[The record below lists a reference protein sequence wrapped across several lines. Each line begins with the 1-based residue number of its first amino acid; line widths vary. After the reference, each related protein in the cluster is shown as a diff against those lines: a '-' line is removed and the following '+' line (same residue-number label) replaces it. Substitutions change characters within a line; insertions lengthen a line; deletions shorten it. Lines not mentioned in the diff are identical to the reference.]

1 MKMKTYLMA
10 PAMAAALL
18 LAACNNDDDMGVD
31 LSQPI
36 SLSFAPASMDGQATR
51 ATIGITGASFEKGDR
66 VGLYMD
72 GTGYANVLYTCQGTT
87 GWTAS
92 SLLYW
97 PDAGSYTFRAYYP
110 YMETVTDA
118 VSLPADQS
126 TAEAFTQ
133 ADRMWASTTRAA
145 TNGTISLT
153 LNHQMSLIKL
163 DVEDGEAISLNEIK
177 GMTSAILGD
186 MPSEGTWDLQ
196 TGAVSFPTNGKTI
209 SSIRPYMVD
218 NGDGTLTYYALVMP
232 GTVFEQGDKFFSLT
246 DTGGTT
252 YSYDLNI
259 DGGFTAGASQYCDI
273 DLTVHRTG
281 ITLSGFSV
289 GNWTSGATGSGSV
302 TMD

>member
-1 MKMKTYLMA
+1 
-10 PAMAAALL
+10 
-18 LAACNNDDDMGVD
+18 
-31 LSQPI
+31 
-36 SLSFAPASMDGQATR
+36 
-51 ATIGITGASFEKGDR
+51 
-66 VGLYMD
+66 
-72 GTGYANVLYTCQGTT
+72 
-87 GWTAS
+87 
-92 SLLYW
+92 
-97 PDAGSYTFRAYYP
+97 
-110 YMETVTDA
+110 METVTDA

-163 DVEDGEAISLNEIK
+163 DVEDGEAITLDEIK
-177 GMTSAILGD
+177 DMTPAILGA

-196 TGAVSFPTNGKTI
+196 TGTVSFPTDGKTI
-209 SSIRPYMVD
+209 SGIQPYMVD

-232 GTVFEQGDKFFSLT
+232 GTVFEQGDQFFSLT
-246 DTGGTT
+246 
-252 YSYDLNI
+252 SYDLNI

>member
-18 LAACNNDDDMGVD
+18 LAACNNDDTDQVD

-36 SLSFAPASMDGQATR
+36 SLSFAPASMDGQMTR

-72 GTGYANVLYTCQGTT
+72 GTGYANVLYTCQGT
-87 GWTAS
+87 GWTTS

-118 VSLPADQS
+118 VSLPDDQS

-163 DVEDGEAISLNEIK
+163 DVTDGEAITLNEIK
-177 GMTSAILGD
+177 GMTPAILGD
-186 MPSEGTWDLQ
+186 IPSEGTWDLQ
-196 TGAVSFPTNGKTI
+196 TGAVTFPTDGKTI
-209 SSIRPYMVD
+209 SGIQPYVVD

-232 GTVFEQGDKFFSLT
+232 GTVFEEGDKFFSLT
-246 DTGGTT
+246 DGGTT

-259 DGGFTAGASQYCDI
+259 PNGFTAGASQYCDI

>member
-1 MKMKTYLMA
+1 MKMKTYFMA

-31 LSQPI
+31 LSKPI
-36 SLSFAPASMDGQATR
+36 SLSFAPASMDGQTTR
-51 ATIGITGASFEKGDR
+51 ATIGIAGASFEKGDR

-72 GTGYANVLYTCQGTT
+72 DTGYANVLYTCQGTT

-92 SLLYW
+92 GLLYW

-126 TAEAFTQ
+126 TAEAFTR
-133 ADRMWASTTRAA
+133 ADRMWASATRAA

-153 LNHQMSLIKL
+153 LDHRMSLIKL
-163 DVEDGEAISLNEIK
+163 DVEDGEAISLDEIK
-177 GMTSAILGD
+177 GMTPAIAGP

-196 TGAVSFPTNGKTI
+196 TGAISFPTDGKTI
-209 SSIRPYMVD
+209 SGIRPYMVD

-232 GTVFEQGDKFFSLT
+232 GTVFKQGDKFFSLT
-246 DTGGTT
+246 DDDGTT
-252 YSYDLNI
+252 YSYKLNI

-289 GNWTSGATGSGSV
+289 GNWTSGATGSGTV

>member
-18 LAACNNDDDMGVD
+18 LAACNNDDTDRVD

-36 SLSFAPASMDGQATR
+36 SLSFAPASMDGQTTR
-51 ATIGITGASFEKGDR
+51 ATIGITGASFQKGDR

-72 GTGYANVLYTCQGTT
+72 GTGYGHVLYTCQGATN
-87 GWTAS
+87 WTAS

-118 VSLPADQS
+118 VSLPTDQS

-133 ADRMWASTTRAA
+133 ADRMWASATRAA

-163 DVEDGEAISLNEIK
+163 DVEDGEAITLNEIK
-177 GMTSAILGD
+177 GMTPAILGD
-186 MPSEGTWDLQ
+186 MPSEGTWDLT
-196 TGAVSFPTNGKTI
+196 TGQITFPTDSKTI
-209 SSIRPYMVD
+209 SGIQPYVVD

-246 DTGGTT
+246 DAGGTT
-252 YSYDLNI
+252 YSYDLSIPN
-259 DGGFTAGASQYCDI
+259 GFTAGASQYCDI

>member
-18 LAACNNDDDMGVD
+18 LAACNNDDMGVD

-36 SLSFAPASMDGQATR
+36 SLSFAPASMDGQTTR
-51 ATIGITGASFEKGDR
+51 ATIGITGASFQKDDR

-72 GTGYANVLYTCQGTT
+72 GTGYANVLYTCQGTAN
-87 GWTAS
+87 WTTS

-133 ADRMWASTTRAA
+133 ADRMWASATRAA
-145 TNGTISLT
+145 MNGPITLT

-177 GMTSAILGD
+177 GMTPAILGT
-186 MPSEGTWDLQ
+186 MPSEGTWDLT
-196 TGAVSFPTNGKTI
+196 TGQITFPTDGKTI
-209 SSIRPYMVD
+209 SGIQPYVVD

-232 GTVFEQGDKFFSLT
+232 GTVFKQGDKFFSLT
-246 DTGGTT
+246 DGGTT
-252 YSYDLNI
+252 YSYVLNI

-289 GNWTSGATGSGSV
+289 GNWTSGATGGGSV

>member
-18 LAACNNDDDMGVD
+18 LAACNNDDMGVD

-36 SLSFAPASMDGQATR
+36 SLSFAPASMDGQTTR
-51 ATIGITGASFEKGDR
+51 ATIGITGASFQKDDR

-72 GTGYANVLYTCQGTT
+72 GTGYANVLYTCQGTAN
-87 GWTAS
+87 WTTS

-133 ADRMWASTTRAA
+133 ADRMWASATRAA
-145 TNGTISLT
+145 TNGPITLT

-177 GMTSAILGD
+177 GMTPAILGT
-186 MPSEGTWDLQ
+186 MPSEGTWDLT
-196 TGAVSFPTNGKTI
+196 TGQITFPTDGKTI
-209 SSIRPYMVD
+209 SGIQPYVVD

-232 GTVFEQGDKFFSLT
+232 GTVFKQGDKFFSLT
-246 DTGGTT
+246 DGGTT
-252 YSYDLNI
+252 YSYVLNI

-289 GNWTSGATGSGSV
+289 GNWTSGATGGGSV

>member
-10 PAMAAALL
+10 SAMAAALL

-31 LSQPI
+31 LSKPI
-36 SLSFAPASMDGQATR
+36 SLSFAPASMDGQTTR
-51 ATIGITGASFEKGDR
+51 ATIGIAGASFEKDDR

-92 SLLYW
+92 GLLYW

-126 TAEAFTQ
+126 TAEAFTR
-133 ADRMWASTTRAA
+133 ADRMWASATRAA

-153 LNHQMSLIKL
+153 LDHRMSLIKL
-163 DVEDGEAISLNEIK
+163 DVEDGEAISLDEIK
-177 GMTSAILGD
+177 GMTPAILGA
-186 MPSEGTWDLQ
+186 MPSEGTWNLQ
-196 TGAVSFPTNGKTI
+196 TGAISFPTDGKTI
-209 SSIRPYMVD
+209 SSIQPYMVD

-232 GTVFEQGDKFFSLT
+232 GTVFEQGDQFFSLT
-246 DTGGTT
+246 DGGTT

-289 GNWTSGATGSGSV
+289 GNWNPGTTGSGSV

>member
-36 SLSFAPASMDGQATR
+36 SLSFAPASMDGQMTR

-72 GTGYANVLYTCQGTT
+72 GTGYANVLYTCQGT

-97 PDAGSYTFRAYYP
+97 PDAGTYTFRAYYP
-110 YMETVTDA
+110 YMETVIDA

-126 TAEAFTQ
+126 TAEAFTR
-133 ADRMWASTTRAA
+133 ADRMWASATRAA

-163 DVEDGEAISLNEIK
+163 DVEDGEAISLDEIK
-177 GMTSAILGD
+177 DMTPAILGT
-186 MPSEGTWDLQ
+186 MPSEGTWDLT
-196 TGAVSFPTNGKTI
+196 TGQITFPTDGKTI
-209 SSIRPYMVD
+209 SGIQPYVVD

-232 GTVFEQGDKFFSLT
+232 GTVFKEDTKFFSLM
-246 DTGGTT
+246 DAGGTT

-289 GNWTSGATGSGSV
+289 GNWNPGATGSGSV

>member
-31 LSQPI
+31 LSKPI
-36 SLSFAPASMDGQATR
+36 SLSFAPASMDGQTTR
-51 ATIGITGASFEKGDR
+51 ATIGIANASFQKDDR

-72 GTGYANVLYTCQGTT
+72 DTGYANVLYTCQGT

-133 ADRMWASTTRAA
+133 ADRMWAGATRAA

-153 LNHQMSLIKL
+153 LDHRMSLIKL
-163 DVEDGEAISLNEIK
+163 DVEDGEAISLSEIK
-177 GMTSAILGD
+177 KMTPAIVGP

-196 TGAVSFPTNGKTI
+196 TGAVSFPTDGKTI
-209 SSIRPYMVD
+209 SGIQPYMVD
-218 NGDGTLTYYALVMP
+218 DGDGTLTYYALVMP

-246 DTGGTT
+246 DGGTT
-252 YSYDLNI
+252 YSYDLSIPN
-259 DGGFTAGASQYCDI
+259 GFTAGASQYCDI

>member
-18 LAACNNDDDMGVD
+18 LAACNNDDMGVD

-36 SLSFAPASMDGQATR
+36 SLSFAPASMDGQTTR
-51 ATIGITGASFEKGDR
+51 ATIGITGASFQKDDR

-72 GTGYANVLYTCQGTT
+72 GTGYANVLYTCQGTAN
-87 GWTAS
+87 WTTS

-133 ADRMWASTTRAA
+133 ADRMWASATRAA
-145 TNGTISLT
+145 TNGPITLT

-177 GMTSAILGD
+177 GMTPAILGT
-186 MPSEGTWDLQ
+186 MPSEGTWDLT
-196 TGAVSFPTNGKTI
+196 TGQITFPTDGKTI
-209 SSIRPYMVD
+209 SGIQPYVVD

-232 GTVFEQGDKFFSLT
+232 GTVFKQGDKFFSLT
-246 DTGGTT
+246 DGGTT
-252 YSYDLNI
+252 YSYVLNI

-289 GNWTSGATGSGSV
+289 GNWTSGAKGGGSV

>member
-18 LAACNNDDDMGVD
+18 LAACNNDDMGVD
-31 LSQPI
+31 LSKPI

-51 ATIGITGASFEKGDR
+51 ATIGITNASFQKDDR

-72 GTGYANVLYTCQGTT
+72 GTGYTNVLYTCQGTAN
-87 GWTAS
+87 WTTS

-118 VSLPADQS
+118 VSLPTDQS

-133 ADRMWASTTRAA
+133 ADRMWASATRAA
-145 TNGTISLT
+145 TNGPITLT

-163 DVEDGEAISLNEIK
+163 DVEDGEAISLDEIK
-177 GMTSAILGD
+177 DMTPAIHGD
-186 MPSEGTWDLQ
+186 IPSEGTWNLQ
-196 TGAVSFPTNGKTI
+196 TGAVTFPTDGEAITA
-209 SSIRPYMVD
+209 IRPYRVD
-218 NGDGTLTYYALVMP
+218 NNADGTLTYYALVMP
-232 GTVFEQGDKFFSLT
+232 GTVFEEDAKFFSLT
-246 DTGGTT
+246 DAGGTT

-289 GNWTSGATGSGSV
+289 GNWTPGATGNGSV

>member
-18 LAACNNDDDMGVD
+18 LAACNNDDMGVD

-36 SLSFAPASMDGQATR
+36 SLSFAPASMDGQTTR

-72 GTGYANVLYTCQGTT
+72 GTGYGHVLYTCQGT
-87 GWTAS
+87 GWTTS

-133 ADRMWASTTRAA
+133 ADRMWASATRAA

-163 DVEDGEAISLNEIK
+163 DVEDGEAISLDEIK
-177 GMTSAILGD
+177 DMTPAIHGD
-186 MPSEGTWDLQ
+186 IPSEGTWNLQ
-196 TGAVSFPTNGKTI
+196 TGAVTFPTDGKTI
-209 SSIRPYMVD
+209 SSIRPYLVD

-232 GTVFEQGDKFFSLT
+232 GTVFEEDDKFFSLT
-246 DTGGTT
+246 DAGGTT

-259 DGGFTAGASQYCDI
+259 PNGFTAGASQYCDI